1 MLRNI
6 IQEQLVLPVSDL
18 ITGQSV
24 HKYLRFLLK
33 SQYWSREQLDD
44 FQNKRLRELIKY
56 AYDNVP
62 FYHDVMDQ
70 RGLTPDDV
78 QTKDDLMKMPIINK
92 DLIRKEGMERFT
104 SKAMPKSKM
113 IKSSSSGSTGE
124 PFSFYVTKLNY
135 SVNLAANLRGWYG
148 FGWRLGDKYVKLSQN
163 TRDSKIKK
171 LQDWMTRD
179 LYLESRDLSDESIR
193 GILNKIEAYK
203 PMVVRSYPDPL
214 YFMAKYRL
222 EHKDDYSF
230 SPQVVTTT
238 GNVLHD
244 HVRKLIEEA
253 FGCEVYDAYASEA
266 GSNVFECPTHCGY
279 HSSEEYGITEIV
291 DEKNQPI
298 KSGTGRLVTTDL
310 WNYAHPF
317 IRYDVQDLVELDPE
331 PCICG
336 RVHLHIKRL
345 LGRDNE
351 VLVTSSGKRYIV
363 HHFTYFFEP
372 TKTPQLNHSIDQFQI
387 IQHADNTV
395 SILLVVN
402 ENYNDQI
409 ADYIQEYWER
419 ELETS
424 VDVQVVDRI
433 PLMHNNKR
441 RFIIIES

>member
-6 IQEQLVLPVSDL
+6 VQEQLILPVSDL

-24 HKYLRFLLK
+24 HKYLKFLLK

-62 FYHDVMDQ
+62 FYHDVMGQ
-70 RGLTPDDV
+70 RGLTPDDI
-78 QTKDDLMKMPIINK
+78 QTKDDLVKMPIINK

-104 SKAMPKSKM
+104 SKTMPRSKM
-113 IKSSSSGSTGE
+113 MKDSSSGSSGE
-124 PFSFYVTKLNY
+124 PFVYYITKLNY
-135 SVNLAANLRGWYG
+135 SVNLAANLRGWYS

-163 TRDSKIKK
+163 TRDSRIKK
-171 LQDWMTRD
+171 LQDWITRN

-193 GILNKIEAYK
+193 GLLDRIEAYK
-203 PMVVRSYPDPL
+203 PMVVRCYPDPL
-214 YFMAKYRL
+214 YLMAKYRL
-222 EHKDDYSF
+222 EHRKDYSF
-230 SPQVVTTT
+230 CPQVVTTT

-291 DEKNQPI
+291 DKNDQPI

-317 IRYDVQDLVELDPE
+317 IRYDVQDLVELDSE
-331 PCICG
+331 QCSCG
-336 RVHLHIKRL
+336 RAHLHIKRI

-351 VLVTSSGKRYIV
+351 ILETSSGKRYIV

-372 TKTPQLNHSIDQFQI
+372 TKTTQLDNSVDQFQI
-387 IQHADNTV
+387 VQHKDKTV
-395 SILLVVN
+395 TFLLVVN
-402 ENYNDQI
+402 ERFKEQMVDFIRQ
-409 ADYIQEYWER
+409 YWEK
-419 ELETS
+419 ELDTA
-424 VDVQVVDRI
+424 VDVIIVDRI
-433 PLMHNNKR
+433 PLMNNNKR
-441 RFIIIES
+441 RFIVKEG